1 MYLFFFLYAIIDI
14 GMEIKINMNNVIE
27 LEVFKKAIFNFQR
40 LEKYGFKKEN
50 DIYKLVKTILNDKF
64 KVIIEIGK
72 SGTVIGKIF
81 DIKTNDEYSNF
92 RGDTLGDFSSKVKS
106 EYLAILNDI
115 KNKYCD
121 ITYFCEAQSNRVC
134 NYIIDKFKINPEFLW
149 EKFPGYGV
157 FRNKDNNKWF
167 AVILN
172 INKSKFDGE
181 DKEVEVINVKVNPNN
196 IEELLKRNNYYEGYH
211 MNKKHWV
218 SIILDDKVLDKEIF
232 ELVNEA
238 YNLLIKK

>member
-1 MYLFFFLYAIIDI
+1 
-14 GMEIKINMNNVIE
+14 MNNEIE
-27 LEVFKKAIFNFQR
+27 IEVFKKANFNFQK
-40 LEKYGFKKEN
+40 LEKYGFKKDN

-64 KVIIEIGK
+64 KIIIEIDK
-72 SGTVIGKIF
+72 NGTIIGKVL
-81 DIKTNDEYSNF
+81 DIKINDEYSNF
-92 RGDTLGDFSSKVKS
+92 RGNTLGDFSSKVKS

-115 KNKYCD
+115 KSKCSD
-121 ITYFCEAQSNRVC
+121 ITYFSENQVNRVC

-172 INKSKFDGE
+172 INKSKFNGE

-196 IEELLKRNNYYEGYH
+196 IEELLKRTNYYEGYH

-232 ELVNEA
+232 ELVDEA
-238 YNLLIKK
+238 YLLIKK

>member
-1 MYLFFFLYAIIDI
+1 
-14 GMEIKINMNNVIE
+14 MNNQIE
-27 LEVFKKAIFNFQR
+27 IEVFKKANINFQK
-40 LEKYGFKKEN
+40 LEKYGFKKDN
-50 DIYKLVKTILNDKF
+50 DIYRLVKNILNDKF
-64 KVIIEIGK
+64 KVIIEIDKNSNIVGK
-72 SGTVIGKIF
+72 VF

-115 KNKYCD
+115 KNKCCD
-121 ITYFCEAQSNRVC
+121 ITYFFENQANRVC

-157 FRNKDNNKWF
+157 FRSKDNNKWF

-172 INKSKFDGE
+172 ISKSKFDGE
-181 DKEVEVINVKVNPNN
+181 DKEVEVINVKVNPNS
-196 IEELLKRNNYYEGYH
+196 IEELLQKSNYYEGYH

-232 ELVNEA
+232 ELINEA
-238 YNLLIKK
+238 YTLLIKK